1 MNASNMKHHKM
12 KHSLLL
18 LFVSLLTV
26 SCAHPDQLDQQIIG
40 TWAMDKVY
48 EYDIEVTEKHNPKK
62 DRWIEFKTGGSFVSD
77 GEPFGRNTGK
87 WTADNQQ
94 AVLFLDSE
102 VEDDDSEWKVTFTAD
117 LMLWTGI
124 GHPRKEQTKL
134 VHRRK

>member
-1 MNASNMKHHKM
+1 MKHP
-12 KHSLLL
+12 LLL
-18 LFVSLLTV
+18 LFISLLTL
-26 SCAHPDQLDQQIIG
+26 SCTHPDQLDQQIIG

-62 DRWIEFKTGGSFVSD
+62 DRWIEFKTDGSFVSD

-94 AVLFLDSE
+94 TVLFLDSA
-102 VEDDDSEWKVTFTAD
+102 VDDDDSEWKVSFTAD

-124 GHPRKEQTKL
+124 GHPRKEETKL
-134 VHRRK
+134 VHKRK

>member
-1 MNASNMKHHKM
+1 MKHP
-12 KHSLLL
+12 LLL
-18 LFVSLLTV
+18 LLISLLTL
-26 SCAHPDQLDQQIIG
+26 SCTHPDQLDQQIIG

-62 DRWIEFKTGGSFVSD
+62 DRWIEFKTDGSFVSD

-94 AVLFLDSE
+94 TVLFLDS
-102 VEDDDSEWKVTFTAD
+102 VVDDDDSEWKVSFTAD

-124 GHPRKEQTKL
+124 GHPRKEETRL
-134 VHRRK
+134 VHKRKS